1 MNLSKVGKFIAEKR
15 KEKGYTQEKMGEM
28 LGVNGKTISKW
39 ERGVNAPDISLLSEI
54 SNLLGITLDELL
66 KGESVN
72 DKEKENNLE
81 NNTDGLINGLKFYN
95 RLTKIKYIKIFIYC
109 LAIVIFAFS
118 FLFLINNF
126 NQFKIYSL
134 SSASDKY
141 YVDGYIIYNQ
151 ERNIIF
157 INNVDIKDKN
167 IGTKNETKIKYVS
180 FSLKSS
186 NKNIFSS
193 MQDIDGENIGLSSF
207 LLNKSYFTDEK
218 VESNENII
226 NANTD
231 LANMRIVVEY
241 TTTDDLNKKISIPLK
256 ANKEYSSNKILY

>member
-1 MNLSKVGKFIAEKR
+1 MNLGKVGKFIAEKR

-54 SNLLGITLDELL
+54 SILLGITLDELL
-66 KGESVN
+66 KGESVF
-72 DKEKENNLE
+72 DKKKENNI
-81 NNTDGLINGLKFYN
+81 DGLINGLKFYN
-95 RLTKIKYIKIFIYC
+95 RLAKIKYIKIFIYC
-109 LAIVIFAFS
+109 LAIVISGFS
-118 FLFLINNF
+118 FLFLINNY

-134 SSASDKY
+134 SSVSDKY

-167 IGTKNETKIKYVS
+167 IGTKTETKIKYVS
-180 FSLKSS
+180 FSLRSS

-193 MQDIDGENIGLSSF
+193 MQNIDGENIGLSSF

-231 LANMRIVVEY
+231 LTNLRIVIEY
-241 TTTDDLNKKISIPLK
+241 TTTDDLDKKISIPLRT
-256 ANKEYSSNKILY
+256 NKEYSSNKILY